1 MKGCVLGCI
10 PADHERLG
18 HEQFKVSI
26 ANLHLTD
33 HEHGLLLD
41 GWERAWAL
49 LAPALNRVKWRVYTL
64 QDDDHDWED
73 AAQGAWEIANEAL
86 RTPKITYKDA

>member
-18 HEQFKVSI
+18 HERFKASV
-26 ANLHLTD
+26 AGLELTP

-41 GWERAWAL
+41 GWERAWDQ
-49 LAPALNRVKWRVYTL
+49 LAPALRRVKHRLYTL
-64 QDDDHDWED
+64 RDDDHNWED

-86 RTPKITYKDA
+86 RSKAG